1 MVKQKLPKEFP
12 FFGLL
17 HHVVGSNWGRNR
29 TIQCLGKEWLV
40 QLTVSIGKEGLECN
54 QTAAYQLFA
63 TESDAV
69 MKECEDT
76 LSKYYLS
83 QVELPHI
90 RNLTHLIEHV
100 SPIGVHFPR
109 GRPHPTWGLLF
120 DSTDDERGIAIE
132 VVGNKIV
139 RVGTQHLV
147 L

>member
-1 MVKQKLPKEFP
+1 MVKQKLPQKFP

-17 HHVVGSNWGRNR
+17 THIVGSNWGCDR
-29 TIQCLGKEWLV
+29 TIQCLGKEWKV
-40 QLTVSIGKEGLECN
+40 PLTVSIGKEGLERN

-69 MKECEDT
+69 MKNCEDA
-76 LSKYYLS
+76 LWKYYLS
-83 QVELPHI
+83 QVELPQL
-90 RNLTHLIEHV
+90 RDNAHLIEHV
-100 SPIGVHFPR
+100 LPIGIHFPR

-120 DSTDDERGIAIE
+120 DSTDDDRGIAIE
-132 VVGNKIV
+132 VVGNTIA